1 MKSADAGRPLIAHLI
16 SRLAVGGVEK
26 GVVTLINQ
34 MPAGRYRH
42 AVIALTRIED
52 YARNIRQPDVEL
64 VELGKRSGKDLA
76 VFGRLHKVLRR
87 MRPDILHSRNL
98 GTLDSQWTAFFSG
111 VPVRIHGENGR
122 DTYDL
127 DGTNFRYN
135 VLRRAVRPF
144 IHRYSAVSQDLANW
158 LVKTVHVRPN
168 RVHQI
173 YNGVDSCKF
182 HPRSGPREFPD
193 SAGVLREDSYVVGT
207 VGRMVTVKDQL
218 TLVDAFLQLLAARP
232 ELRARLRLLV
242 VGDGP
247 VREQCLARLQSADAA
262 GLAWLPGERSDV
274 PALMRAMDLFVL
286 PSLAEGVSNTIL
298 EAMASGLPVVATR
311 VGGNPELVQEDI
323 TGSLFPVS
331 GRDALAATI
340 ARYCDNAALSRLQGE
355 AARAAVEARFTIETM
370 VSGYCRLYDQALAD
384 AGYPR

>member
-1 MKSADAGRPLIAHLI
+1 MAERRPLIAHLI

-34 MPAGRYRH
+34 MPARRYRH
-42 AVIALTRIED
+42 AVIALTCIED
-52 YARNIRQPDVEL
+52 YARHIQQPDVEL

-76 VFGRLHKVLRR
+76 VFGRLRKVLRR

-98 GTLDSQWTAFFSG
+98 GTLDSQWTAFVSG

-135 VLRRAVRPF
+135 ILRRAVRPF
-144 IHRYSAVSQDLANW
+144 IQRYSAVSQDLANW
-158 LVKTVHVRPN
+158 LVKTIHVRP
-168 RVHQI
+168 RRDHQI
-173 YNGVDSCKF
+173 YNGVDSRKF
-182 HPRSGPREFPD
+182 YPRSRPLQIPD
-193 SAGVLREDSYVVGT
+193 DAGIIRQDSFVVGT

-218 TLVDAFLQLLAARP
+218 TLVDAFLGLLAARP
-232 ELRARLRLLV
+232 DLRDRLRLMI

-247 VREQCLARLQSADAA
+247 LRLDCLARLQSAGAA

-286 PSLAEGVSNTIL
+286 PSLGEGISNTIL
-298 EAMASGLPVVATR
+298 EAMASGLPVAATR
-311 VGGNPELVQEDI
+311 VGGNPELVREDA

-331 GRDALAATI
+331 GRDALSALI
-340 ARYCDNAALSRLQGE
+340 ARYCDHPDLARVQGE
-355 AARAAVEARFTIETM
+355 AARSGVEARFTIETM
-370 VSGYCRLYDQALAD
+370 VGGYCSLYDQALAD
-384 AGYPR
+384 AGYPQ